1 LVLLDDNFASIVS
14 AVAAGRKIFLDIQRA
29 FLYLIAFHIP
39 IIGLTLVPPILGLPL
54 LLLPLHLVWLELIV
68 HPVSAL
74 LFQGD
79 PPPDDLMRRPPRD
92 PGAPMLAP
100 RAVILSAL
108 SGSLLTAVV
117 LLVYATQAG
126 QGSARARGM
135 ALATL
140 ILGYRLL
147 VLAERATSRHM
158 ANSLFPRSL
167 RFWAV
172 WTTAA
177 ISLPI
182 LVYVPALGSLM
193 SVAPLK
199 PLDWLVPSI
208 AAVVAVGWR
217 LLLYLRP
224 CRT

>member
-1 LVLLDDNFASIVS
+1 
-14 AVAAGRKIFLDIQRA
+14 
-29 FLYLIAFHIP
+29 
-39 IIGLTLVPPILGLPL
+39 
-54 LLLPLHLVWLELIV
+54 
-68 HPVSAL
+68 
-74 LFQGD
+74 
-79 PPPDDLMRRPPRD
+79 
-92 PGAPMLAP
+92 MLAP

-199 PLDWLVPSI
+199 PLDRLVPSI